1 MRSTVFEISIFL
13 KHEEVCSPSMSGE
26 QGQMRKT
33 LQRKLEFLLQTKLSA
48 PNVEGNHLLVIFFF
62 DGGSWQTA
70 SCDG

>member
-1 MRSTVFEISIFL
+1 
-13 KHEEVCSPSMSGE
+13 MSGE

-33 LQRKLEFLLQTKLSA
+33 LHRKLEFLLQTKLSA
-48 PNVEGNHLLVIFFF
+48 PNVEGNHLLVIFF